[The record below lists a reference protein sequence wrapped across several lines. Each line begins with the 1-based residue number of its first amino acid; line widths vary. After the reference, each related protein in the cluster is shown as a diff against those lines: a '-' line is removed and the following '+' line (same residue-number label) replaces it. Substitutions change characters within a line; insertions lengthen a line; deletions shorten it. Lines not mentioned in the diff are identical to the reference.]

1 MAVSR
6 TVPRLPT
13 KVPSPVTQDPVPKKV
28 KWYIW
33 LLWSAIFIGIF
44 IILIWLGTKEK
55 EQYEDD
61 DDEKKKFQ

>member
-1 MAVSR
+1 MAGSR

-13 KVPSPVTQDPVPKKV
+13 KVPSPVTPDPAPKKV

-33 LLWSAIFIGIF
+33 LLWSAIFIIIF
-44 IILIWLGTKEK
+44 IILIWLGTKVK
-55 EQYEDD
+55 EQYED